1 MNISASVKH
10 GLLIVG
16 HIAKYGD
23 GGYVSVASIA
33 RHHGIGAMPIGK
45 ATQMLLRAN
54 IVKNR
59 MGPKGGFKLLREA
72 NKISM
77 LDIVE
82 AIDGPLDQLIK
93 IGPETTHEPFIVN
106 MQTTC
111 DSIIA
116 KAKDTL
122 SKTKISKM
130 IKE

>member
-10 GLLIVG
+10 GLLVVG

-23 GGYVSVASIA
+23 GGFVPVSRIA
-33 RHHGIGAMPIGK
+33 RHHGIAAMPLGK
-45 ATQMLLRAN
+45 ATKMLLRAN

-59 MGPKGGFKLLREA
+59 MGPKGGFKLVRDA
-72 NKISM
+72 NQISM
-77 LDIVE
+77 LDIIE

-93 IGPETTHEPFIVN
+93 IDPETTHDPFVVN

-116 KAKDTL
+116 KAKDAL
-122 SKTKISKM
+122 GKAKISKM
-130 IKE
+130 IK